1 MERVVQNGAVEQ
13 VRAEANE
20 LPPLPPFLLE
30 LTSIPSRSRLT
41 SRVHRTTSESPKQPK
56 VSFELAKRPP
66 SSAPPPPSFE
76 LSRSIAE
83 LNDLLPSTDLT
94 TTLMEFPDMA
104 TRAFKSYEGVSE
116 VCCRSLKTEGRK
128 EGRVGV
134 GDRRKRGEE
143 GGES

>member
-1 MERVVQNGAVEQ
+1 MKRVVQNGAVEQ
-13 VRAEANE
+13 VRAETNE
-20 LPPLPPFLLE
+20 FPPPFLLE

-94 TTLMEFPDMA
+94 TTLMEFPDMGD
-104 TRAFKSYEGVSE
+104 EG
-116 VCCRSLKTEGRK
+116 L
-128 EGRVGV
+128 
-134 GDRRKRGEE
+134 
-143 GGES
+143 